1 MPLNPRSAYDE
12 VNGYTAKSDQ
22 DKARTYPQFF
32 SKIRFNTFRHLNGLT
47 FEFKHPITVISG
59 SNRSGKTSTLMAIA
73 CSHYNFMRHNVTNG
87 AWDRATWGNAYAL
100 YAKRYTIC

>member
-12 VNGYTAKSDQ
+12 VNGYKAKSDA

-47 FEFKHPITVISG
+47 FEFKHHIT
-59 SNRSGKTSTLMAIA
+59 T
-73 CSHYNFMRHNVTNG
+73 HNVNIVLFCNNSESRS
-87 AWDRATWGNAYAL
+87 WIRLDRLFTE
-100 YAKRYTIC
+100 

>member
-12 VNGYTAKSDQ
+12 VNGYKAKSDA

-47 FEFKHPITVISG
+47 FEFKHPITHNANIVLFCNNSE
-59 SNRSGKTSTLMAIA
+59 SRSWIRL
-73 CSHYNFMRHNVTNG
+73 
-87 AWDRATWGNAYAL
+87 DRLFTE
-100 YAKRYTIC
+100 

>member
-12 VNGYTAKSDQ
+12 VNGYKAKSDA

-47 FEFKHPITVISG
+47 FEFKHPITG
-59 SNRSGKTSTLMAIA
+59 
-73 CSHYNFMRHNVTNG
+73 
-87 AWDRATWGNAYAL
+87 
-100 YAKRYTIC
+100 

>member
-1 MPLNPRSAYDE
+1 MPLNSRSAYDE
-12 VNGYTAKSDQ
+12 VNGYTAKSDA

-59 SNRSGKTSTLMAIA
+59 SNRSGKTSRFKSFRVSGVTKVPLPECMHRAAPRAILII
-73 CSHYNFMRHNVTNG
+73 SYPS
-87 AWDRATWGNAYAL
+87 
-100 YAKRYTIC
+100 